1 MDTTIANVEMA
12 KAWDGEEGEQWTEHA
27 ERFEATGVYIW
38 PRFLEAVAI
47 APSDRVLDIGCGTGE
62 SARDAARI
70 ATEGYVL
77 GVDLSSKMLG
87 FAADRC
93 RREGLANVEFIQAD
107 AQVHPFEP
115 ESFDLAISSYGTM
128 FFNDP
133 VAAFVNIRRALR
145 PGGRLAMLTWQELAA
160 NEWLTAIREAL
171 AMGRDLP
178 APPSGG
184 PGPFGLDD
192 SGRIKEV
199 LTAAGFDSVEL
210 ESLVEPVRMGADVDD
225 AWEFISVMG
234 IVNWMTDGLD
244 DDTRAEAVSRLRA
257 TVEAHSTGDGVLFG
271 SASWLVSARRA

>member
-1 MDTTIANVEMA
+1 METIANVEMA
-12 KAWDGEEGEQWTEHA
+12 KAWDGEEGDQWAEHA

-38 PRFLEAVAI
+38 PRFLKAVPI
-47 APSDRVLDIGCGTGE
+47 ASSDRVLDIGCGTGE
-62 SARDAARI
+62 SARDAARL

-77 GVDLSSKMLG
+77 GVDLSSKMLE
-87 FAADRC
+87 FARERC

-107 AQVHPFEP
+107 AQVHAFAPDT
-115 ESFDLAISSYGTM
+115 FDLAISSYGTM

-133 VAAFVNIRRALR
+133 VAAFTNIGRALR

-160 NEWLTAIREAL
+160 NEWLTAVRAAL

-184 PGPFGLDD
+184 PGPFGLEDPD
-192 SGRIKEV
+192 RIREV
-199 LTAAGFDSVEL
+199 LAAAGFDGIEIEPV
-210 ESLVEPVRMGADVDD
+210 VEPVRMGTDADD
-225 AWEFISVMG
+225 AWEFLGVMG

-244 DDTRAEAVSRLRA
+244 DDARAQALAQLRA
-257 TVEAHSTGDGVLFG
+257 AVDAHETADGVLFG